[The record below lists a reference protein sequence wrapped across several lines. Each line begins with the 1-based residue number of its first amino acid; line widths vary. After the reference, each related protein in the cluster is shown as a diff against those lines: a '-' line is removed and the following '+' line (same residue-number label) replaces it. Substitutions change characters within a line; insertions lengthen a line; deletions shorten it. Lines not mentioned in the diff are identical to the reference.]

1 MATLTKSDGKIQL
14 NFSFF
19 EVLGAFHGSLSA
31 PEEWVESITYSEKP
45 WSAEVMAGVR
55 APGTGVPLLGMLGT
69 IRRMKSKSM
78 CAVYKRRP
86 VTIVTFKDGPY
97 RTWVVTGEF
106 FK

>member
-1 MATLTKSDGKIQL
+1 MATLTKSNGNVQL
-14 NFSFF
+14 NFSKL

-31 PEEWVESITYSEKP
+31 PEEWIESISYSDKP

-55 APGTGVPLLGMLGT
+55 APGTGIPLLIMLGT
-69 IRRMKSKSM
+69 IRRLKSKSM

-86 VTIVTFKDGPY
+86 VTIVNFKEGPY
-97 RTWVVTGEF
+97 KTWVVTGEF